1 MRERS
6 LETSAAG
13 RERGPLGGRRP
24 REVRGL
30 GREELGVP
38 LQQDGQVR
46 SGRAVRRHDA
56 TEFRDA
62 GLVLIPRDIQIEAQR
77 VEEDVLH
84 RVYTFGGDR
93 PLARQDV
100 APRRRLCGIIR
111 APRAIDATLSPWP
124 RRLDLTQVLVDF
136 HTDRREV
143 HVAQRSVVVVLL
155 GDHDAAQ

>member
-13 RERGPLGGRRP
+13 RERDPLGGRRP

-30 GREELGVP
+30 GREKLGVP

-62 GLVLIPRDIQIEAQR
+62 GLVLILRDIQIEAQR
-77 VEEDVLH
+77 
-84 RVYTFGGDR
+84 
-93 PLARQDV
+93 
-100 APRRRLCGIIR
+100 I
-111 APRAIDATLSPWP
+111 
-124 RRLDLTQVLVDF
+124 
-136 HTDRREV
+136 
-143 HVAQRSVVVVLL
+143 
-155 GDHDAAQ
+155 

>member
-13 RERGPLGGRRP
+13 RERDPLGGRRP

-30 GREELGVP
+30 GREKLGVP

-56 TEFRDA
+56 TEFRDT
-62 GLVLIPRDIQIEAQR
+62 GLVLIPRDVQIEAQR

-84 RVYTFGGDR
+84 CVYPFGGDG

-100 APRRRLCGIIR
+100 APRRR
-111 APRAIDATLSPWP
+111 
-124 RRLDLTQVLVDF
+124 
-136 HTDRREV
+136 EV
-143 HVAQRSVVVVLL
+143 HVSQRSVIVVLL